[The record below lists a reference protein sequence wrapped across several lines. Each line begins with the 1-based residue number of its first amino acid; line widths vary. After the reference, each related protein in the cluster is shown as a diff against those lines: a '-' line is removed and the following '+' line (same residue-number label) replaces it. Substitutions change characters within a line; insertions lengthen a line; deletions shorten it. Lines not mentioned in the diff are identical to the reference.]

1 MQLATAGHP
10 DMVVYL
16 PKRTTL
22 FIEIKVPGDKT
33 SEDQE
38 KYIAYLQKCEY
49 DVIIAEDLWDVQQWL
64 FANGFVLASSVT

>member
-1 MQLATAGHP
+1 
-10 DMVVYL
+10 MVVYL

-38 KYIAYLQKCEY
+38 RYIAYLQKCEY
-49 DVIIAEDLWDVQQWL
+49 DVIIAEDLQDVREWL
-64 FANGFVLASSVT
+64 ISSGFVQPSSVT

>member
-38 KYIAYLQKCEY
+38 RYIAYLQKCEY
-49 DVIIAEDLWDVQQWL
+49 DVIIAEDLQDVREWL
-64 FANGFVLASSVT
+64 ISSGFVQPSSVT

>member
-38 KYIAYLQKCEY
+38 RYIAYLQKCEY
-49 DVIIAEDLWDVQQWL
+49 DVIIAEDLKDVQKWL
-64 FANGFVLASSVT
+64 FENGFVPAFSGT